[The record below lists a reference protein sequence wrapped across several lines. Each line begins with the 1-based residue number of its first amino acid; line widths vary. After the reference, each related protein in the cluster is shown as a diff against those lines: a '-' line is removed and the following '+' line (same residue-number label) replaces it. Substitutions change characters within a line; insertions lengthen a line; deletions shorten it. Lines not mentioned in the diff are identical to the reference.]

1 MRRTVLSAI
10 ALACTAV
17 LASTV
22 PAFAD
27 GTTPTAA
34 PSTAPSQ
41 APSDAAPSAEP
52 SQGNEPSQGT
62 EPTVAPTPVPGGE
75 VSVVPSGAPDTG
87 EVSTSTKS
95 GSDSGL
101 IAGGT
106 AAAFAVGGAAF
117 FVVRRRR
124 ATGE

>member
-41 APSDAAPSAEP
+41 APSEAAPSA
-52 SQGNEPSQGT
+52 EPSQGT
-62 EPTVAPTPVPGGE
+62 EPTVAPTPVPGDE

-95 GSDSGL
+95 GSDNGL

>member
-17 LASTV
+17 LAGTV

-27 GTTPTAA
+27 GSTPTVAPSAA
-34 PSTAPSQ
+34 PSQGTGDTAPTPAPSKPAETAPTVAPSAAPSQ
-41 APSDAAPSAEP
+41 APGD
-52 SQGNEPSQGT
+52 
-62 EPTVAPTPVPGGE
+62 E

-95 GSDSGL
+95 GSDSGM
-101 IAGGT
+101 IAGGA